1 MKPVAMTAT
10 LPIFTPKTV
19 SVLFTASMTVSDHWS
34 DKFARLAYQGRPLVK
49 TIMQSYLCKS
59 CARKGIRSVCI
70 HRKHLMPAHIEG
82 TEGNAISQMMNLIS
96 DGSYQ
101 LEVLGIADFLRNTT
115 ERLFNEATLNHL
127 FEECVVTLANSDL
140 VDRSSTLFYVI
151 DPTPS
156 EVSGI
161 GLAGGIVLDGER
173 RLVSIGIFLLF
184 FKRLQYIETRRLVV
198 SSHVI
203 PTLGTVRNEI
213 LVADGTLR
221 VTRALTRSTE

>member
-34 DKFARLAYQGRPLVK
+34 DKFARLSYQGRPLVK
-49 TIMQSYLCKS
+49 TITQSYLCKS
-59 CARKGIRSVCI
+59 CAAKGIRSACI
-70 HRKHLMPAHIEG
+70 HRKHLVPAHIEG

-115 ERLFNEATLNHL
+115 ERLFNEATLNRL
-127 FEECVVTLANSDL
+127 FEERVVTLANSDL
-140 VDRSSTLFYVI
+140 VDRSSPLFYVI

-161 GLAGGIVLDGER
+161 GLVGGIVLDGEKR
-173 RLVSIGIFLLF
+173 VVSMGIFLLF
-184 FKRLQYIETRRLVV
+184 FKRLRCKATRRLVI
-198 SSHVI
+198 SSHDI
-203 PTLGTVRNEI
+203 PTRGTVSNEM
-213 LVADGTLR
+213 LVGDVTVR
-221 VTRALTRSTE
+221 VKSALTRSTE